1 MACRQACGGGVE
13 DSMSTAG
20 ICPEWDL
27 IIKDEWRGV
36 WIFVETFDGEVN
48 EASLQLLNPG
58 RMIADKIKAKLVGVM
73 LGHNIRHL
81 VREPIYY
88 GADEVIYV
96 DDPALSTYT
105 PEVYAET
112 LISLVRKY
120 KPEIILAAGTL
131 RGREMIPYVANILRA
146 GITADCTDFDVDV
159 NTRDLIMIRPPFG
172 ATLLAHIRAPERRP
186 QLSTVRPNVF
196 KLPSRDVSRRGE
208 LIEEKVD
215 VPPPRIKLIS
225 SEEVKVEE
233 VPIEKAEI
241 IVSGG
246 RGLGSP
252 EGFKLLEKLAELV
265 GGVVAGSRKAVDAGW
280 IPHERQVGQT
290 GKSVKASLYIAVGIS
305 GAAQHLFGIR
315 EAGIVVAINN
325 DPEAPIFEN
334 ADYGIVA
341 DYREAVPALI
351 EEITNRRSR

>member
-1 MACRQACGGGVE
+1 
-13 DSMSTAG
+13 MSG
-20 ICPEWDL
+20 SSICPEWEPVSR
-27 IIKDEWRGV
+27 DEWRGV
-36 WIFVETFDGEVN
+36 WIFIEAFEGEVS

-58 RMIADKIKAKLVGVM
+58 RKIADKIKTDLVGVI
-73 LGHNIRHL
+73 LGHNIKHL
-81 VREPIYY
+81 VNEPIYY
-88 GADEVIYV
+88 GAEKVIYV
-96 DDPALSTYT
+96 DDPRLSTYT

-112 LISLVRKY
+112 LVTLIRKY
-120 KPEIILAAGTL
+120 KPEILLAAGTL
-131 RGREMIPYVANILRA
+131 RGREMIPYVANTLRA
-146 GITADCTDFDVDV
+146 GITADCTDFDVDA

-196 KLPSRDVSRRGE
+196 KLPQKDTSRKGE
-208 LIEEKVD
+208 IIEEKVEI
-215 VPPPRIKLIS
+215 PKPRIKLIS
-225 SEEVKVEE
+225 TEEVKVEE

-252 EGFKLLEKLAELV
+252 DGFKLLEKLAELL

-280 IPHERQVGQT
+280 IPHEKQVGQT

-341 DYREAVPALI
+341 DYREAIPALI
-351 EEITNRRSR
+351 EEIMMRKNK

>member
-1 MACRQACGGGVE
+1 
-13 DSMSTAG
+13 
-20 ICPEWDL
+20 
-27 IIKDEWRGV
+27 
-36 WIFVETFDGEVN
+36 
-48 EASLQLLNPG
+48 
-58 RMIADKIKAKLVGVM
+58 
-73 LGHNIRHL
+73 
-81 VREPIYY
+81 
-88 GADEVIYV
+88 
-96 DDPALSTYT
+96 
-105 PEVYAET
+105 
-112 LISLVRKY
+112 
-120 KPEIILAAGTL
+120 
-131 RGREMIPYVANILRA
+131 
-146 GITADCTDFDVDV
+146 
-159 NTRDLIMIRPPFG
+159 
-172 ATLLAHIRAPERRP
+172 LAHIRAPERRP

>member
-1 MACRQACGGGVE
+1 
-13 DSMSTAG
+13 MSG
-20 ICPEWDL
+20 SSICPEWEPVN
-27 IIKDEWRGV
+27 KDEWRGV
-36 WIFVETFDGEVN
+36 WIFIEVFEGEVN

-58 RMIADKIKAKLVGVM
+58 RRIADKIKTDLVGVM
-73 LGHNIRHL
+73 LGYNIKHL
-81 VREPIYY
+81 VNEPIYY
-88 GADEVIYV
+88 GAEKVIYV
-96 DDPALSTYT
+96 DDPRLSTYT

-112 LISLVRKY
+112 LVALIRKY
-120 KPEIILAAGTL
+120 KPEILLAAGTL
-131 RGREMIPYVANILRA
+131 RGREMIPYVANTLRA

-196 KLPSRDVSRRGE
+196 KLPQKDTSRKGE
-208 LIEEKVD
+208 IIEERVEIPK
-215 VPPPRIKLIS
+215 PRIKLIS
-225 SEEVKVEE
+225 TEEVKIEE
-233 VPIEKAEI
+233 IPIEKAEI

-252 EGFKLLEKLAELV
+252 DGFKLLEKLAELL

-280 IPHERQVGQT
+280 IPHEKQVGQT

-334 ADYGIVA
+334 ADYGVVA
-341 DYREAVPALI
+341 DYREVIPALI
-351 EEITNRRSR
+351 EEIMMRRSK